1 MTATRRTNEDDEDED
16 EELEAPLEDGAA
28 APSGVAGPD
37 EAAAAGSQVAELKD
51 KWLRALAEMDNVRRA
66 ARTECEQVR
75 RYGATPLLQG
85 LLGVLDNLQRALAAP
100 PAGIDPDWVAGL
112 RLIERQ
118 FTDALAANG
127 VLPVPAEPGQR
138 FDPTVHRAIME
149 QDSDQV
155 DPGSILAVAVPGYRL
170 HDRLLREA
178 QVVVARA
185 PQD

>member
-1 MTATRRTNEDDEDED
+1 MTAMRSAKDDDED
-16 EELEAPLEDGAA
+16 EELEAEGEDGASATPGVA
-28 APSGVAGPD
+28 APD
-37 EAAAAGSQVAELKD
+37 DAAAGAESQVAELKD
-51 KWLRALAEMDNVRRA
+51 RWLRALAEMDNVRRA
-66 ARTECEQVR
+66 ARIECEQAR

-100 PAGIDPDWVAGL
+100 PAGIDPDWLAGL

-118 FTDALAANG
+118 LMDTLAAND
-127 VLPVPAEPGQR
+127 VLPVPAEKGQR

-149 QDSDQV
+149 QESDEV
-155 DPGSILAVAVPGYRL
+155 DPGTILAVAVPGYRL

>member
-1 MTATRRTNEDDEDED
+1 MTAKRSANEDEED
-16 EELEAPLEDGAA
+16 EELEAPDEDGAS
-28 APSGVAGPD
+28 APPDVDAPD
-37 EAAAAGSQVAELKD
+37 EAAAGVESQVAELKD
-51 KWLRALAEMDNVRRA
+51 KWLRTLAEMDNVRRA
-66 ARTECEQVR
+66 ARIECEQAR

-85 LLGVLDNLQRALAAP
+85 LLSVLDNLQRALAAP
-100 PAGIDPDWVAGL
+100 PAGIDPEWLAGL

-118 FTDALAANG
+118 FTDTLAANG
-127 VLPVPAEPGQR
+127 VVPVPAETGQR
-138 FDPTVHRAIME
+138 FDPTMHRAIME
-149 QDSDQV
+149 QESDEV